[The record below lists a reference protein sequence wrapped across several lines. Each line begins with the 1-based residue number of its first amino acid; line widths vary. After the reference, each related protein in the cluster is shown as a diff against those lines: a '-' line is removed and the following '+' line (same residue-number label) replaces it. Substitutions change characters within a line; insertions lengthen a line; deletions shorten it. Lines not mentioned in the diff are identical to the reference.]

1 MQSQKFCIRNE
12 DIMARKKLIEV
23 AMPLEAINDG
33 CLQEKNPFLKGHPR
47 STHLWWVRR
56 PLAAA
61 RAVIFAQMVDD
72 PSSHPEEF
80 PTLEEQAAERERL
93 FKIIGQITD
102 WNNLHNDRVMQ
113 EARDEIMK
121 SWKYTCRDHQGEA
134 NSAVLYNPEEL
145 PAFHD
150 PFAGGGGIPL
160 EAQRLGLSSNASDLN
175 PVAVTINKAMIELP
189 YKFDG
194 CNPVNPD
201 ASTILND
208 KWEGASGLQDDV
220 RYYGQWML
228 RKARQKIGHLYPN
241 VQDENGNS
249 HKVIAWIWTRT
260 GKCSNPACGCNMPFA
275 STFVLSTKK
284 GKEAW
289 VEPIVVGKEVEFRI
303 HKGKCPKDKETN
315 KYGRGAIF
323 KCPACGEMTTDE
335 YVKSLAMEGKLGEQ
349 LMAIVA
355 DSKNGRLYLPANNI
369 HVAAA
374 DVERPEN
381 YPKGEMPT
389 NPRWFS
395 PPSFGMVEFYQLF
408 TNRQLTAMCTFCD
421 LVAMAQAEIIKDGG
435 DVDYAHAVAVYL
447 ACGLSQLSRYS
458 CTICGW
464 NKTNENVA
472 QAFGRQAIPMVWDFA
487 ESNPLE
493 GSLNITS
500 TIEWPAAVIES
511 LGVAGKA
518 QQADA
523 QTQRITDG
531 KVVSTDPPYYDNIG
545 YADLSDFF
553 YVWLRQSLKDI
564 YPEMFSTMLVPK
576 AEELVATPYRHGG
589 KDAAEEFFL
598 DGMSCA
604 MSNLAQQAH
613 PDYPVT
619 IYYAFKQSDTEDD
632 GVSSTGWAT
641 FLEAVVNAGFQLTGT
656 WPIRTERTKGLKG
669 SVNALASSIVLVCRK
684 RSDDAQQI
692 TRRNFVAALRRELR
706 PALRNLQESNIA
718 PVDLAQSAIGP
729 GMAVFSRYKKV
740 LEADGS
746 RMPVK
751 SALQI
756 INEEIDLF
764 FNDQVGD
771 MDAAS
776 RFCIDLYI
784 QNAFN
789 DIRFGDADILA
800 RAKGT
805 SVASMVS
812 HGSVYAKSGV
822 VHLVDRTELPERVD
836 SNEQCIWM
844 LTQQLTHAMSTGGIE
859 ACAKIVY
866 SMFGSNAERAK
877 DLAYRLYTVSEQKKW
892 ATEAYAYNALVVA
905 WPDIQSRAAAM
916 KAVQPEQ
923 ITLFDMGMGNK

>member
-1 MQSQKFCIRNE
+1 MG
-12 DIMARKKLIEV
+12 RKKLIEV

-33 CLQEKNPFLKGHPR
+33 CFQEKNPFLKCHPR
-47 STHLWWVRR
+47 STHLWWARR

-61 RAVIFAQMVDD
+61 RAVLFAQLVDD

-80 PTLEEQAAERERL
+80 PTTKEQNIERDRL
-93 FKIIGQITD
+93 FSIIAQITN
-102 WNNLHNDRVMQ
+102 WNNLHDESIIQ
-113 EARDEIMK
+113 LAKDEIKK
-121 SWKYTCRDHQGEA
+121 SWQCTCREHQNDDA
-134 NSAVLYNPEEL
+134 IDLQYCPEDL

-160 EAQRLGLSSNASDLN
+160 EAQRLGLRSNASDLN
-175 PVAVTINKAMIELP
+175 PVAVIINKAMIELP
-189 YKFDG
+189 YKFES
-194 CNPVNPD
+194 CNPINPE
-201 ASTILND
+201 SKKLLNGR
-208 KWEGASGLQDDV
+208 WEGSSGLQNDV
-220 RYYGQWML
+220 RYYGKWML
-228 RKARQKIGHLYPN
+228 DNAKKNIGHLYPD
-241 VQDENGNS
+241 VKDEHGVA
-249 HKVIAWIWTRT
+249 HKVIAWIWARN
-260 GKCSNPACGCNMPFA
+260 GKCSNPACGCQMPFA

-289 VEPIVVGKEVEFRI
+289 AEPVVVGKKIEFRI
-303 HKGKCPKDKETN
+303 HQGKCPKDKETN
-315 KYGRGAIF
+315 KMGRGAIF
-323 KCPACGEMTTDE
+323 KCPACGQLTTDG
-335 YVKSLAMEGKLGEQ
+335 YVKNLAARGQMGEQ

-355 DSKNGRLYLPANNI
+355 DTKNGRLYLPANDKHI
-369 HVAAA
+369 EVA
-374 DVERPEN
+374 DIERPKD
-381 YPKGEMPT
+381 YPSGEMPT

-395 PPSFGMVEFYQLF
+395 PPAFGMVEFHHLF
-408 TNRQLTAMCTFCD
+408 TNRQLTALCEFCN
-421 LVAMAQAEIIKDGG
+421 LVSLAQAEVIKDGG
-435 DVDYAHAVAVYL
+435 SVDYAHAIAVYL
-447 ACGLSQLSRYS
+447 ACGISQLSRYS

-487 ESNPLE
+487 EANPLE
-493 GSLNITS
+493 GSLNITA
-500 TIEWPAAVIES
+500 TIEWPAAVIQS
-511 LGVAGKA
+511 FGVLGMA

-523 QTQRITDG
+523 QTQQITNG
-531 KVVSTDPPYYDNIG
+531 KIVSTDPPYYDNIG

-553 YVWLRQSLKDI
+553 YIWLRQSLKDI

-589 KDAAEEFFL
+589 KNAAETFFL

-604 MSNLAQQAH
+604 MSSLANQVH

-619 IYYAFKQSDTEDD
+619 IYYAFKQSEKADD

-684 RSDDAQQI
+684 RSTNSQQI
-692 TRRNFVAALRRELR
+692 TRRNFVSALRKEIK
-706 PALRNLQESNIA
+706 PALKHLQDSNIA

-746 RMPVK
+746 RMSVK

-756 INEEIDLF
+756 INEEIDTY
-764 FNDQVGD
+764 FNDQVGT
-771 MDAAS
+771 MDSTS
-776 RFCIDLYI
+776 RFCIDLYM

-789 DIRFGDADILA
+789 DVRFGDADILA

-805 SVASMVS
+805 SVAAVVNC
-812 HGSVYAKSGV
+812 GAAFAKAGV
-822 VHLVDRTELPERVD
+822 VHLIDRTALSETVNT
-836 SNEQCIWM
+836 NENCIWL
-844 LTQQLTHAMSTGGIE
+844 LTQQLTNAMAIGGVN

-866 SMFGSNAERAK
+866 SMYSSNAENAK
-877 DLAYRLYTVSEQKKW
+877 DLAYRLYTVAEQKKW
-892 ATEAYAYNALVVA
+892 ANEAYAYNALVVA
-905 WPDIQSRAAAM
+905 WPDIQTKAAEM
-916 KAVQPEQ
+916 KAIPDEQ
-923 ITLFDMGMGNK
+923 LLLSVFE